1 MTSQSAYEDLKA
13 AKESEISAGTDLSDT
28 KTQELEDTRNSL
40 AADQKFLLNL
50 KETCQ
55 NTDQEFEE
63 RTKTRAE
70 EIKAVSE
77 ALAILSSDDA
87 HDTFTST
94 FNFIQKSSTREKAE
108 KILLK
113 AAKKTGDAKIAKLAT
128 RVQLD
133 GFEKVSEDIDGMIAD
148 LKKEKDADVK
158 MKDFCIEALH
168 KNEVAIEMKARDIEQ
183 LDAKIST
190 LTAEIDELAKSIAA
204 LTAEIAEMQIQLK
217 RAGEDRELENN
228 DFQAVVADQRAT
240 QQILESAL
248 AKLKGFYEKAFL
260 QERAKRAAQP
270 AGPPPPPS
278 FKKYEKSSGAGG
290 VMGMIEQIIGET
302 KTLEA
307 DAIKAETD
315 AQKAYE
321 TFVKDTNKSIEEKS
335 REITNKTEEKAEAE
349 VDLTAKQEAKTTAL
363 NEQQEL
369 KNEEADLHKSCDF
382 LMQNFDTRQ
391 AALEQEMESLYEA
404 KSVLTG
410 SKFFLQRGF

>member
-1 MTSQSAYEDLKA
+1 M
-13 AKESEISAGTDLSDT
+13 
-28 KTQELEDTRNSL
+28 
-40 AADQKFLLNL
+40 NL

-55 NTDQEFEE
+55 MTDQEYEE

-70 EIKAVSE
+70 EIKSVSE

-94 FNFIQKSSTREKAE
+94 FNFVQTGKKSQREAAAAMLMATARKANNPRMSA
-108 KILLK
+108 LSQHM
-113 AAKKTGDAKIAKLAT
+113 
-128 RVQLD
+128 RLD
-133 GFEKVSEDIDGMIAD
+133 GFADLNKDIDGMVKD
-148 LKKEKDADVK
+148 LKAEKAADVK
-158 MKDFCIEALH
+158 QKDFCVEALH
-168 KNEVAIEMKARDIEQ
+168 KNSMALEMKARDIEQ
-183 LDAKIST
+183 LDGKIAELTST
-190 LTAEIDELAKSIAA
+190 IETLAKEIEA
-204 LTAEIAEMQIQLK
+204 LQKEVAEMQVQLK
-217 RAGEDRELENN
+217 RAGEDRELENK
-228 DFQAVVADQRAT
+228 DFQGVVADQRAT
-240 QQILESAL
+240 QQILTSAL
-248 AKLKGFYEKAFL
+248 EKLKGFYDKAFL
-260 QERAKRAAQP
+260 QAKAAAEQP

-302 KTLEA
+302 KTMEA

-321 TFVKDTNKSIEEKS
+321 TFVKDTNASIEEKS
-335 REITNKTEEKAEAE
+335 REITNKTGEKAEAE
-349 VDLTAKQEAKTTAL
+349 VDLTAMQESRTTAL

-382 LMQNFDTRQ
+382 LMENFDTRQ

>member
-1 MTSQSAYEDLKA
+1 MRLDNFK
-13 AKESEISAGTDLSDT
+13 DVT
-28 KTQELEDTRNSL
+28 K
-40 AADQKFLLNL
+40 
-50 KETCQ
+50 
-55 NTDQEFEE
+55 
-63 RTKTRAE
+63 
-70 EIKAVSE
+70 
-77 ALAILSSDDA
+77 
-87 HDTFTST
+87 
-94 FNFIQKSSTREKAE
+94 
-108 KILLK
+108 
-113 AAKKTGDAKIAKLAT
+113 
-128 RVQLD
+128 
-133 GFEKVSEDIDGMIAD
+133 DIDGMVSD
-148 LKKEKDADVK
+148 LKAEKAADVK
-158 MKDFCIEALH
+158 QKDFCVEALH
-168 KNEVAIEMKARDIEQ
+168 KNSMALEMKKRDIEQ
-183 LDAKIST
+183 LDGKIAELTSLIET
-190 LTAEIDELAKSIAA
+190 LTKEIEDLRAEV
-204 LTAEIAEMQIQLK
+204 AEMQIQLK

-321 TFVKDTNKSIEEKS
+321 TYVKDTNASIEEKT
-335 REITNKTEEKAEAE
+335 REITNKTGEKAEAE
-349 VDLTAKQEAKTTAL
+349 VDLTAKQEARTSAL

-382 LMQNFDTRQ
+382 LMENFETRQ
-391 AALEQEMESLYEA
+391 DALTQEMESLGQV
-404 KSVLTG
+404 KGVLAG
-410 SKFFLQRGF
+410 SSQGFLQRF